1 MTTAKRWSATVV
13 AEASG
18 PFALRLRDEYDLV
31 NKPEAARRVVV
42 RPDAPPTMAV
52 AAPDEFKETSADD
65 FLTLAIAARDDV
77 AVASAELHYTI
88 ERSQGSTGPTSGSV
102 AAPLDGLGT
111 PTARGEA
118 GSESR
123 RRWP

>member
-1 MTTAKRWSATVV
+1 MVGDRGGGGSPGRLLLK
-13 AEASG
+13 
-18 PFALRLRDEYDLV
+18 LRDEYDLE
-31 NKPEAARRVVV
+31 NKPEPARRVVV
-42 RPDAPPTMAV
+42 RPDAPPTVAV
-52 AAPDEFKETSADD
+52 AAPDEFKETSPDD

-111 PTARGEA
+111 PVARGEA
-118 GSESR
+118 ALESR
-123 RRWP
+123 DAWP